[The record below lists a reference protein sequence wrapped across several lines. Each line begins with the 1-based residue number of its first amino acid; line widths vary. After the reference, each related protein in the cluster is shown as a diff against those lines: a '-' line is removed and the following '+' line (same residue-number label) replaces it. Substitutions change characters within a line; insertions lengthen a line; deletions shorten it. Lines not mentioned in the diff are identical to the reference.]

1 MANEYVKEDLFSK
14 ESYRYLYDAKETRN
28 DSSYTY
34 SMTFSE
40 ETAEE
45 LILQAEKFIDEVE
58 TSLNILI
65 ITKLIDVKIPDY
77 NFFIFLIFMFK
88 SNVFI
93 LFKSNY

>member
-1 MANEYVKEDLFSK
+1 MLKKVYL

-58 TSLNILI
+58 TLL
-65 ITKLIDVKIPDY
+65 
-77 NFFIFLIFMFK
+77 
-88 SNVFI
+88 
-93 LFKSNY
+93 